1 MLLEECSLSR
11 CAERPKCGPT
21 ALRPARA
28 ASRIVVTIAETSS
41 RREMQDK
48 WPCPLERRVLVPGRC
63 VLLAGHPPSPRCD
76 GKPWGQQR
84 RASAV
89 SGRAPRAR
97 LSQVAGRSRQL
108 TEQGA
113 PLGTGLASPR
123 CPITD
128 DACRAPVGLPGT
140 SLASPRPPILGK
152 HTRPCPACRLAGERC
167 SADRSNASLIPVLSL
182 SFAMKLKNFPDSL
195 PSKVGVYSFKSQAGA
210 LGTRWSPGP
219 LWMSHRVLTR

>member
-1 MLLEECSLSR
+1 MLLEECALSH

-21 ALRPARA
+21 ALRVARA
-28 ASRIVVTIAETSS
+28 ASIIVVTIAETSS
-41 RREMQDK
+41 RRTSA
-48 WPCPLERRVLVPGRC
+48 LVRLNAECRC
-63 VLLAGHPPSPRCD
+63 QAAASCSLATPPPPRCD

-89 SGRAPRAR
+89 SGRAPRTR
-97 LSQVAGRSRQL
+97 LGQVAGRSRQL
-108 TEQGA
+108 TERGA

-123 CPITD
+123 CPVTD

-167 SADRSNASLIPVLSL
+167 SADRSNASLIPDPSL
-182 SFAMKLKNFPDSL
+182 SFTM
-195 PSKVGVYSFKSQAGA
+195 
-210 LGTRWSPGP
+210 
-219 LWMSHRVLTR
+219 